1 MKIKIENKFFN
12 HFSNLTLKF
21 NLDTFAS
28 VFSFDARFDP
38 LNIEHQKIFKPLT
51 YPKIEIFSNDMDLL
65 LTGNIVNNDFASS
78 KTPQLVSFSGYSKSG
93 ILEDV
98 TMPPKFYN
106 FQEKNKTLFETA
118 AELADDVLDNIGI
131 DLGVDYSLEKNNQSL
146 KEISAELLGL
156 FGINQVIESNVAN
169 KMNLVYEKA
178 VAQPTQS
185 VASFLTQLASQ
196 RNIVIGHTK
205 KGDVYY
211 FKAFIGSK
219 PVRSYDSS
227 NLLSSKM
234 AINGRAFHS
243 DITVRRQPSDENE
256 GVSTLDSVRNPN
268 VRQIR
273 SVCKILSSGDDTSTI
288 EAAQNVLAAE
298 LRGIQ
303 LGLELPKIDYEL
315 LCGQIIEFINPELFI
330 YKKQKFVI
338 NEIIYKEDSEADTM
352 TVNCLTPEAFTG
364 GIPTNI
370 FEIQ

>member
-1 MKIKIENKFFN
+1 MKIKIEKKFFN
-12 HFSNLTLKF
+12 HFSNLSVKF

-38 LNIEHQKIFKPLT
+38 FNVEHQKIFKPLT

-78 KTPQLVSFSGYSKSG
+78 KTPQLVSFSGYTKSG

-98 TMPPKFYN
+98 TIPDSVYP
-106 FQEKNKTLFETA
+106 
-118 AELADDVLDNIGI
+118 
-131 DLGVDYSLEKNNQSL
+131 LEKNDQSL
-146 KEISAELLGL
+146 AEISAQLLKP
-156 FGINQVIESNVAN
+156 FEINQVIESNVAN

-178 VAQPTQS
+178 VAQPSQS

-243 DITVRRQPSDENE
+243 DITVRRQPSDENV
-256 GVSTLDSVRNPN
+256 GVSTVDGVKNPN
-268 VRQIR
+268 VKQIR

-288 EAAQNVLAAE
+288 QAAQNVLAAE

-303 LGLELPKIDYEL
+303 LALELPKIDYEL

-338 NEIIYKEDSEADTM
+338 NEIIYNENSTADVM

-364 GIPTNI
+364 GTPTNI

>member
-1 MKIKIENKFFN
+1 MKIKIEKKFFN
-12 HFSNLTLKF
+12 HFSNLSVKF

-28 VFSFDARFDP
+28 VFSFEARFDP
-38 LNIEHQKIFKPLT
+38 LNVEHQKIFRPLT
-51 YPKIEIFSNDMDLL
+51 YPKIEIFSDDTDLL
-65 LTGNIVNNDFASS
+65 LTGNIVNNGFFSS
-78 KTPQLVSFSGYSKSG
+78 KTPQLVSISGYTKSG

-98 TMPPKFYN
+98 TLPPKFYN
-106 FQEKNKTLFETA
+106 FQQKNKTLFETA
-118 AELADDVLDNIGI
+118 AEFADDALDNIGI

-146 KEISAELLGL
+146 AEISTELLGL
-156 FGINQVIESNVAN
+156 FGISQVIETNVAN

-196 RNIVIGHTK
+196 RNIIIGHTK
-205 KGDVYY
+205 TGSLYY

-219 PVRSYDSS
+219 PVKCYDTT
-227 NLLSSKM
+227 NVLSSKM
-234 AINGRAFHS
+234 QINGRAFHS
-243 DITVRRQPSDENE
+243 EITVRRQPSDENE

-273 SVCKILSSGDDTSTI
+273 SVCKVLSSGVDTSTL
-288 EAAQNVLAAE
+288 EAAENVLAAE

-303 LGLELPKIDYEL
+303 LALELPKIDTSI

-338 NEIIYKEDSEADTM
+338 NEIIYNENSGADTM
-352 TVNCLTPEAFTG
+352 TINCLTPEAFTG
-364 GIPTNI
+364 GTPTNI

>member
-38 LNIEHQKIFKPLT
+38 FNVEHQKIFKPLT

-78 KTPQLVSFSGYSKSG
+78 KTPQLVSFSGYTKSG

-98 TMPPKFYN
+98 TIPDSVYP
-106 FQEKNKTLFETA
+106 
-118 AELADDVLDNIGI
+118 
-131 DLGVDYSLEKNNQSL
+131 LEKNNQSL
-146 KEISAELLGL
+146 SEISAQLLKPFEIGQL
-156 FGINQVIESNVAN
+156 IESNVVN
-169 KMNLVYEKA
+169 EMNLVYEKA

-219 PVRSYDSS
+219 PVKSYDES

-243 DITVRRQPSDENE
+243 DITVRRQPSDENV
-256 GVSTLDSVRNPN
+256 GVSTVDGVKNPN
-268 VRQIR
+268 VEQIR

-303 LGLELPKIDYEL
+303 LGLELPKIDTSI

-370 FEIQ
+370 FEIE

>member
-38 LNIEHQKIFKPLT
+38 FNVEHQKIFKPLT

-65 LTGNIVNNDFASS
+65 LTGNIINNDFASS
-78 KTPQLVSFSGYSKSG
+78 KTPQLVSFSGYTKSG

-98 TMPPKFYN
+98 TIPDSVYP
-106 FQEKNKTLFETA
+106 
-118 AELADDVLDNIGI
+118 
-131 DLGVDYSLEKNNQSL
+131 LEKNNQSL
-146 KEISAELLGL
+146 SEISAQLLKP
-156 FGINQVIESNVAN
+156 FGISQLIESNVAN

-243 DITVRRQPSDENE
+243 DITVRRQPSDENV
-256 GVSTLDSVRNPN
+256 GVSTVDGVKNPN
-268 VRQIR
+268 VKQIR

-303 LGLELPKIDYEL
+303 LALELPKIDYEL

-338 NEIIYKEDSEADTM
+338 NEIIYNEDSGADTM

>member
-38 LNIEHQKIFKPLT
+38 FNVEHQKIFKPLT
-51 YPKIEIFSNDMDLL
+51 YPKIEIFSDNMDLL

-78 KTPQLVSFSGYSKSG
+78 KTPQLVSFSGYTKSG

-98 TMPPKFYN
+98 TIPDSVYP
-106 FQEKNKTLFETA
+106 
-118 AELADDVLDNIGI
+118 
-131 DLGVDYSLEKNNQSL
+131 LEKNNQSL
-146 KEISAELLGL
+146 SEISAQLLKPFEIGQL
-156 FGINQVIESNVAN
+156 IERNVSN

-211 FKAFIGSK
+211 FKAFIGSN

-243 DITVRRQPSDENE
+243 DITVRRQPSDENV
-256 GVSTLDSVRNPN
+256 GVSTVDGVKNPN
-268 VRQIR
+268 VEQIR

-288 EAAQNVLAAE
+288 QAAQNVLAAE

-303 LGLELPKIDYEL
+303 LALELPKIDYEL

-338 NEIIYKEDSEADTM
+338 NEIIYKEDSGADTM
-352 TVNCLTPEAFTG
+352 TINCLTPEAFTG

>member
-1 MKIKIENKFFN
+1 
-12 HFSNLTLKF
+12 
-21 NLDTFAS
+21 
-28 VFSFDARFDP
+28 
-38 LNIEHQKIFKPLT
+38 
-51 YPKIEIFSNDMDLL
+51 
-65 LTGNIVNNDFASS
+65 
-78 KTPQLVSFSGYSKSG
+78 
-93 ILEDV
+93 
-98 TMPPKFYN
+98 
-106 FQEKNKTLFETA
+106 
-118 AELADDVLDNIGI
+118 
-131 DLGVDYSLEKNNQSL
+131 LEKNNQSL
-146 KEISAELLGL
+146 SEISDQLLKP
-156 FGINQVIESNVAN
+156 FGIGQLIESNVAN
-169 KMNLVYEKA
+169 EMNLVYEKA

-219 PVRSYDSS
+219 PVKSYDES

-243 DITVRRQPSDENE
+243 DITVRRQPSDENV
-256 GVSTLDSVRNPN
+256 GVSTVDGVKNPN
-268 VRQIR
+268 VEQIR

-303 LGLELPKIDYEL
+303 LGLELPKIDTSI

-370 FEIQ
+370 FEIE

>member
-38 LNIEHQKIFKPLT
+38 FNVEHQKIFKPLT

-78 KTPQLVSFSGYSKSG
+78 KTPQLVSFSGYTKSG

-98 TMPPKFYN
+98 TIPDSVYP
-106 FQEKNKTLFETA
+106 
-118 AELADDVLDNIGI
+118 
-131 DLGVDYSLEKNNQSL
+131 LEKNNQSL
-146 KEISAELLGL
+146 SEISSQLLKPFEIGQL
-156 FGINQVIESNVAN
+156 IERNVSNE
-169 KMNLVYEKA
+169 MNLVYEKA

-243 DITVRRQPSDENE
+243 DITVRRQPSDENV
-256 GVSTLDSVRNPN
+256 GVSTVDGVKNPN
-268 VRQIR
+268 VKQIR

-288 EAAQNVLAAE
+288 QAAQNVLAAE

-303 LGLELPKIDYEL
+303 LALELPKIDYEL

-338 NEIIYKEDSEADTM
+338 NEIIYNEDSGEDTM
-352 TVNCLTPEAFTG
+352 TINCLTPEAFTG

-370 FEIQ
+370 FEI

>member
-1 MKIKIENKFFN
+1 MIL
-12 HFSNLTLKF
+12 HL
-21 NLDTFAS
+21 
-28 VFSFDARFDP
+28 
-38 LNIEHQKIFKPLT
+38 Q
-51 YPKIEIFSNDMDLL
+51 
-65 LTGNIVNNDFASS
+65 
-78 KTPQLVSFSGYSKSG
+78 KTPQLVSFSGYTKSG

-98 TMPPKFYN
+98 TIPDSVYP
-106 FQEKNKTLFETA
+106 
-118 AELADDVLDNIGI
+118 
-131 DLGVDYSLEKNNQSL
+131 LEKNNQSL
-146 KEISAELLGL
+146 SEISSQLLKPFEIGQL
-156 FGINQVIESNVAN
+156 IERNVSNE
-169 KMNLVYEKA
+169 MNLVYEKA

-196 RNIVIGHTK
+196 RNIVIGHTN

-243 DITVRRQPSDENE
+243 DITVRRQPSDENV
-256 GVSTLDSVRNPN
+256 GVSTVDGVKNPN
-268 VRQIR
+268 VEQIR

-288 EAAQNVLAAE
+288 EAAQNVLASE

-303 LGLELPKIDYEL
+303 LGLELPKIDTSI

-338 NEIIYKEDSEADTM
+338 NEIIIKKIARR
-352 TVNCLTPEAFTG
+352 
-364 GIPTNI
+364 
-370 FEIQ
+370 IQ

>member
-1 MKIKIENKFFN
+1 MKIKIEKKFFN
-12 HFSNLTLKF
+12 HFSNLSVKF

-65 LTGNIVNNDFASS
+65 LTGNIVNNSFIST
-78 KTPQLVSFSGYSKSG
+78 KTPQLVSFSGYTKSG

-98 TMPPKFYN
+98 TIPDSVYP
-106 FQEKNKTLFETA
+106 
-118 AELADDVLDNIGI
+118 
-131 DLGVDYSLEKNNQSL
+131 LEKNDQSL
-146 KEISAELLGL
+146 TEISAQLLKP
-156 FGINQVIESNVAN
+156 FGISQLIERNVSNE
-169 KMNLVYEKA
+169 MNLVYEKA

-219 PVRSYDSS
+219 PVKSYDES

-243 DITVRRQPSDENE
+243 DITVRRQPSDENV
-256 GVSTLDSVRNPN
+256 GVSTVDGVKNPN
-268 VRQIR
+268 VKQIR
-273 SVCKILSSGDDTSTI
+273 SVCKVLSSGDDTSTI
-288 EAAQNVLAAE
+288 QAAQNVLAAE

-303 LGLELPKIDYEL
+303 LALELPKIDYEL

-338 NEIIYKEDSEADTM
+338 NEIIYKEDSREDTM
-352 TVNCLTPEAFTG
+352 TINCLTPEAFTG

>member
-38 LNIEHQKIFKPLT
+38 FNVEHQKIFKPLT

-65 LTGNIVNNDFASS
+65 LTGNIVNNDFTST
-78 KTPQLVSFSGYSKSG
+78 KTPQLVSFSGYTKSG

-98 TMPPKFYN
+98 TIPDSVYP
-106 FQEKNKTLFETA
+106 
-118 AELADDVLDNIGI
+118 
-131 DLGVDYSLEKNNQSL
+131 LEKNNQSL
-146 KEISAELLGL
+146 SEISDQLLKP
-156 FGINQVIESNVAN
+156 FGIGQLIESNVAN
-169 KMNLVYEKA
+169 EMNLVYEKA

-243 DITVRRQPSDENE
+243 DITVRRQPSDENV
-256 GVSTLDSVRNPN
+256 GVSTVDGVKNPN
-268 VRQIR
+268 VKQIR

-288 EAAQNVLAAE
+288 QAAQNVLAAE

-303 LGLELPKIDYEL
+303 LALELPKIDYEL

-338 NEIIYKEDSEADTM
+338 NEIIYNEDSGADTM
-352 TVNCLTPEAFTG
+352 TINCLTPEAFTG

>member
-1 MKIKIENKFFN
+1 MKIKIEKKFFN
-12 HFSNLTLKF
+12 HFSNLSVKF

-78 KTPQLVSFSGYSKSG
+78 KTPQLVSISGYTKSG

-98 TMPPKFYN
+98 TIPDSVYP
-106 FQEKNKTLFETA
+106 
-118 AELADDVLDNIGI
+118 
-131 DLGVDYSLEKNNQSL
+131 LEKNNQSL
-146 KEISAELLGL
+146 SEISAELLGL
-156 FGINQVIESNVAN
+156 FGISQVIESNVAN
-169 KMNLVYEKA
+169 EMNLVYEKA

-243 DITVRRQPSDENE
+243 DITVRRQPSDENV
-256 GVSTLDSVRNPN
+256 GVSTVDGVKNPN
-268 VRQIR
+268 VEQIR

-288 EAAQNVLAAE
+288 QAAQNVLAAE

-303 LGLELPKIDYEL
+303 LALELPKIDYEL

-330 YKKQKFVI
+330 FKKQKFVI
-338 NEIIYKEDSEADTM
+338 NEIIYKEDGEADTM
-352 TVNCLTPEAFTG
+352 TINCLTPEAFTG

-370 FEIQ
+370 FEI

>member
-38 LNIEHQKIFKPLT
+38 FNVEHQKIFKPLT

-65 LTGNIVNNDFASS
+65 LTGNIVNNDFTST
-78 KTPQLVSFSGYSKSG
+78 KTPQLVSFSGYTKSG

-98 TMPPKFYN
+98 TIPDSVYP
-106 FQEKNKTLFETA
+106 
-118 AELADDVLDNIGI
+118 
-131 DLGVDYSLEKNNQSL
+131 LEKNNQSL
-146 KEISAELLGL
+146 SEISAQLLKP
-156 FGINQVIESNVAN
+156 FGIGQLIESNVAN
-169 KMNLVYEKA
+169 EMNLVYEKA

-219 PVRSYDSS
+219 PVKSYDSS

-243 DITVRRQPSDENE
+243 DITVRRQPSDENV
-256 GVSTLDSVRNPN
+256 GVSTVDGVKNPN
-268 VRQIR
+268 VEQIR
-273 SVCKILSSGDDTSTI
+273 SVCKILSSGDDTSTTQ
-288 EAAQNVLAAE
+288 AAQNVLAAE

-303 LGLELPKIDYEL
+303 LGLELPKIDTSI

>member
-38 LNIEHQKIFKPLT
+38 FNVEHQKIFKPLT
-51 YPKIEIFSNDMDLL
+51 YPKIEIFSNEMDLL
-65 LTGNIVNNDFASS
+65 LTGNIVNNDFKST
-78 KTPQLVSFSGYSKSG
+78 KTPQLVSFSGYTKSG

-98 TMPPKFYN
+98 TIPDSVYP
-106 FQEKNKTLFETA
+106 
-118 AELADDVLDNIGI
+118 
-131 DLGVDYSLEKNNQSL
+131 LEKNDQSL
-146 KEISAELLGL
+146 AEISSQLLKPFEIGQL
-156 FGINQVIESNVAN
+156 IESNVAN

-234 AINGRAFHS
+234 AINGRSFHS

-273 SVCKILSSGDDTSTI
+273 SVCKVLSSGTDTSTI
-288 EAAQNVLAAE
+288 EAARNALAAE
-298 LRGIQ
+298 LRGIS
-303 LGLELPKIDYEL
+303 LTLILPKIDFKL
-315 LCGQIIEFINPELFI
+315 LCGQVIEFQNKELFI
-330 YKKQKFVI
+330 YKRQKFIV
-338 NEIIYKEDSEADTM
+338 NEINYKEDSLGDTM
-352 TVNCLTPEAFTG
+352 SINCLTPEAFTG
-364 GIPTNI
+364 GTPTNI
-370 FEIQ
+370 FDVQ

>member
-38 LNIEHQKIFKPLT
+38 FNVEHQKIFKPLT

-65 LTGNIVNNDFASS
+65 LTGNIVNNDFTST
-78 KTPQLVSFSGYSKSG
+78 KTPQLVSFSGYTKSG

-98 TMPPKFYN
+98 TIPDSVYP
-106 FQEKNKTLFETA
+106 
-118 AELADDVLDNIGI
+118 
-131 DLGVDYSLEKNNQSL
+131 LEKNNQSL
-146 KEISAELLGL
+146 SEISDQLLKP
-156 FGINQVIESNVAN
+156 FGIGQLIESNVAN
-169 KMNLVYEKA
+169 EMNLVYEKA

-219 PVRSYDSS
+219 PVKSYDES

-243 DITVRRQPSDENE
+243 DITVRRQPSDENV
-256 GVSTLDSVRNPN
+256 GVSTVDGVKNPN
-268 VRQIR
+268 VEQIR

-288 EAAQNVLAAE
+288 QAAQNVLAAE

-303 LGLELPKIDYEL
+303 LALELPKIDYEL

-338 NEIIYKEDSEADTM
+338 NEIIYKEDSGVDTM
-352 TVNCLTPEAFTG
+352 TINCLTPEAFTG
-364 GIPTNI
+364 GIPINI
-370 FEIQ
+370 FEI

>member
-38 LNIEHQKIFKPLT
+38 FNVEHQKIFKPLT

-65 LTGNIVNNDFASS
+65 LTGNIVNNDFMST
-78 KTPQLVSFSGYSKSG
+78 KTPQLVSFSGYTKSG

-98 TMPPKFYN
+98 TIPDSVYP
-106 FQEKNKTLFETA
+106 
-118 AELADDVLDNIGI
+118 
-131 DLGVDYSLEKNNQSL
+131 LEKNNQSL
-146 KEISAELLGL
+146 SEISAQLLKPFEIGQL
-156 FGINQVIESNVAN
+156 IERNVSNE
-169 KMNLVYEKA
+169 MNLVYEKA

-219 PVRSYDSS
+219 PVKSYDSS

-243 DITVRRQPSDENE
+243 DITVRRQPSDENV
-256 GVSTLDSVRNPN
+256 GVSTVDGVKNPN
-268 VRQIR
+268 VEQIR
-273 SVCKILSSGDDTSTI
+273 SVCKILSSGDDTSTTQ
-288 EAAQNVLAAE
+288 AAQNVLAAE

-303 LGLELPKIDYEL
+303 LGLELPKIDTSI

-370 FEIQ
+370 FEIE

>member
-38 LNIEHQKIFKPLT
+38 FNVEHQKIFKPLT

-65 LTGNIVNNDFASS
+65 LTGNIVNNDFTST
-78 KTPQLVSFSGYSKSG
+78 KTPQLVSFSGYTKSG

-98 TMPPKFYN
+98 TIPDSVYP
-106 FQEKNKTLFETA
+106 
-118 AELADDVLDNIGI
+118 
-131 DLGVDYSLEKNNQSL
+131 LEKNNQSL
-146 KEISAELLGL
+146 SEISDQLLKP
-156 FGINQVIESNVAN
+156 FGIGQLIESNVAN
-169 KMNLVYEKA
+169 EMNLVYEKA

-243 DITVRRQPSDENE
+243 DITVRRQPSDENV
-256 GVSTLDSVRNPN
+256 GVSTVDGVKNPN
-268 VRQIR
+268 VEQIR

-288 EAAQNVLAAE
+288 QAAQNVLAAE

-303 LGLELPKIDYEL
+303 LGLELPKIDTSI

-338 NEIIYKEDSEADTM
+338 NEIIYKEDGEADTM
-352 TVNCLTPEAFTG
+352 TINCLTPEAFTG

>member
-38 LNIEHQKIFKPLT
+38 FNVEHQKIFKPLT
-51 YPKIEIFSNDMDLL
+51 YPKIEIFSNDMNLL
-65 LTGNIVNNDFASS
+65 LTGNIVNNSFTST

-98 TMPPKFYN
+98 TIPDSVYP
-106 FQEKNKTLFETA
+106 
-118 AELADDVLDNIGI
+118 
-131 DLGVDYSLEKNNQSL
+131 LEKNNQSL
-146 KEISAELLGL
+146 SEISAQLLKP
-156 FGINQVIESNVAN
+156 FGISQLIESNVAN

-178 VAQPTQS
+178 VAQPSQS

-234 AINGRAFHS
+234 AINGRSFHS

-273 SVCKILSSGDDTSTI
+273 SVCKVLSSGTDTSTI
-288 EAAQNVLAAE
+288 EAARNALAAE
-298 LRGIQ
+298 LRGIS
-303 LGLELPKIDYEL
+303 LTLILPKIDFKL
-315 LCGQIIEFINPELFI
+315 LCGQVIEFQNKELFI
-330 YKKQKFVI
+330 YKRQKFIV
-338 NEIIYKEDSEADTM
+338 NEINYKEDSLGDTM
-352 TVNCLTPEAFTG
+352 SINCLTPEAFTG
-364 GIPTNI
+364 GTPTNI
-370 FEIQ
+370 FDAQ

>member
-38 LNIEHQKIFKPLT
+38 FNVEHQKIFKPLT

-65 LTGNIVNNDFASS
+65 LTGNIVNNDFTST
-78 KTPQLVSFSGYSKSG
+78 KTPQLVSFSGYTKSG

-98 TMPPKFYN
+98 TIPDSVYP
-106 FQEKNKTLFETA
+106 
-118 AELADDVLDNIGI
+118 
-131 DLGVDYSLEKNNQSL
+131 LEKNNQSL
-146 KEISAELLGL
+146 SEISSQLLKPFEIGQL
-156 FGINQVIESNVAN
+156 IERNVSNE
-169 KMNLVYEKA
+169 MNLVYEKA

-219 PVRSYDSS
+219 PVKSYDES

-243 DITVRRQPSDENE
+243 DITVRRQPSDENV
-256 GVSTLDSVRNPN
+256 GVSTVDGVKNPN
-268 VRQIR
+268 VEQIR
-273 SVCKILSSGDDTSTI
+273 SVCKVLSSGDDTSTI

-303 LGLELPKIDYEL
+303 LGLELPKIDTSI

>member
-1 MKIKIENKFFN
+1 MKIKIEKKFFN
-12 HFSNLTLKF
+12 HFSNLSVKF

-65 LTGNIVNNDFASS
+65 LTGNIVNNSFIST
-78 KTPQLVSFSGYSKSG
+78 KTPQLVSFSGYTKSG

-98 TMPPKFYN
+98 TIPDSVYP
-106 FQEKNKTLFETA
+106 
-118 AELADDVLDNIGI
+118 
-131 DLGVDYSLEKNNQSL
+131 LEKNDQSL
-146 KEISAELLGL
+146 TEISAQLLKP
-156 FGINQVIESNVAN
+156 FGISQLIERNVSNE
-169 KMNLVYEKA
+169 MNLVYEKA

-196 RNIVIGHTK
+196 RNIVIGHTN

-243 DITVRRQPSDENE
+243 EITVRRQPSDENE

-273 SVCKILSSGDDTSTI
+273 SVCKVLSSGVDTSTL
-288 EAAQNVLAAE
+288 EAAENVLAAE

-303 LGLELPKIDYEL
+303 LTLELPKIDTSI

-338 NEIIYKEDSEADTM
+338 NEIIYNENSTADVM
-352 TVNCLTPEAFTG
+352 TINCLTPEAFTG
-364 GIPTNI
+364 GTPTNI

>member
-1 MKIKIENKFFN
+1 MKIKIEKKFFN
-12 HFSNLTLKF
+12 HFSNLSVKF

-38 LNIEHQKIFKPLT
+38 FNVEHQKIFKPLT

-78 KTPQLVSFSGYSKSG
+78 KTPQLVSFSGYTKSG

-98 TMPPKFYN
+98 TIPDSVYP
-106 FQEKNKTLFETA
+106 
-118 AELADDVLDNIGI
+118 
-131 DLGVDYSLEKNNQSL
+131 LEKNNQSL
-146 KEISAELLGL
+146 SEISDQLLKP
-156 FGINQVIESNVAN
+156 FGIGQLIESNVAN
-169 KMNLVYEKA
+169 EMNLVYEKA

-219 PVRSYDSS
+219 PVKSYDES

-243 DITVRRQPSDENE
+243 DITVRRQPSDENV
-256 GVSTLDSVRNPN
+256 GVSTVDGVKNPN
-268 VRQIR
+268 VEQIR

-288 EAAQNVLAAE
+288 EAAQNVLASE

-303 LGLELPKIDYEL
+303 LGLELPKIDTSI

-370 FEIQ
+370 FEIE

>member
-1 MKIKIENKFFN
+1 MKIKIEKKFFN
-12 HFSNLTLKF
+12 HFSNLSVKF

-65 LTGNIVNNDFASS
+65 LTGNIVNNSFIST
-78 KTPQLVSFSGYSKSG
+78 KTPQLVSFSGYTKSG

-98 TMPPKFYN
+98 TIPDSVYP
-106 FQEKNKTLFETA
+106 
-118 AELADDVLDNIGI
+118 
-131 DLGVDYSLEKNNQSL
+131 LEKNDQSL
-146 KEISAELLGL
+146 TEISAQLLKP
-156 FGINQVIESNVAN
+156 FGISQLIERNVSNE
-169 KMNLVYEKA
+169 MNLVYEKA

-243 DITVRRQPSDENE
+243 DITVRRQPSDENV
-256 GVSTLDSVRNPN
+256 GVSTVDGVKNPN
-268 VRQIR
+268 VEQIR

-303 LGLELPKIDYEL
+303 LALELPKIDYEL

-370 FEIQ
+370 FEI

>member
-38 LNIEHQKIFKPLT
+38 FNVEHQKIFKPLT

-65 LTGNIVNNDFASS
+65 LTGNIVNNDFTST
-78 KTPQLVSFSGYSKSG
+78 KTPQLVSFSGYTKSG

-98 TMPPKFYN
+98 TIPDSVYP
-106 FQEKNKTLFETA
+106 
-118 AELADDVLDNIGI
+118 
-131 DLGVDYSLEKNNQSL
+131 LEKNNQSL
-146 KEISAELLGL
+146 SEISAQLLKP
-156 FGINQVIESNVAN
+156 FGIGQLIERNVAN
-169 KMNLVYEKA
+169 EMNLVYEKA

-219 PVRSYDSS
+219 PVKCYDES

-243 DITVRRQPSDENE
+243 DITVRRQPSDENV
-256 GVSTLDSVRNPN
+256 GVSTVDGVKNPN

-303 LGLELPKIDYEL
+303 LALELPKIDTSI

-338 NEIIYKEDSEADTM
+338 NEIIYKEDSVADTM

>member
-38 LNIEHQKIFKPLT
+38 DNVEHQKIFKPLT

-65 LTGNIVNNDFASS
+65 LTGNIVNNSFTST

-98 TMPPKFYN
+98 TIPDSVYP
-106 FQEKNKTLFETA
+106 
-118 AELADDVLDNIGI
+118 
-131 DLGVDYSLEKNNQSL
+131 LEKNNQSL
-146 KEISAELLGL
+146 SEISAQLLKP
-156 FGINQVIESNVAN
+156 FGISQVIESNVSN

-178 VAQPTQS
+178 VAQPSQS

-234 AINGRAFHS
+234 AINGRSFHS

-273 SVCKILSSGDDTSTI
+273 SVCKVLSSGTDTSTI
-288 EAAQNVLAAE
+288 EAARNALAAE
-298 LRGIQ
+298 LRGIS
-303 LGLELPKIDYEL
+303 LTLILPKIDFKL
-315 LCGQIIEFINPELFI
+315 LCGQVIEFQNKELFI
-330 YKKQKFVI
+330 YKRQKFIV
-338 NEIIYKEDSEADTM
+338 NEINYKEDSLGDTM
-352 TVNCLTPEAFTG
+352 SINCLTPEAFTG
-364 GIPTNI
+364 GTPTNI
-370 FEIQ
+370 FDAQ

>member
-1 MKIKIENKFFN
+1 MKIKIEKKFFN
-12 HFSNLTLKF
+12 HFSNLSVKF

-38 LNIEHQKIFKPLT
+38 LNVEHQKIFKPLT

-65 LTGNIVNNDFASS
+65 LTGNIVNNDFTST
-78 KTPQLVSFSGYSKSG
+78 KTPQLVSFSGYTKSG

-98 TMPPKFYN
+98 TIPDSVYP
-106 FQEKNKTLFETA
+106 
-118 AELADDVLDNIGI
+118 
-131 DLGVDYSLEKNNQSL
+131 LEKNNQSL
-146 KEISAELLGL
+146 SEISDQLLKP
-156 FGINQVIESNVAN
+156 FGIGQLIESNVAN
-169 KMNLVYEKA
+169 EMNLVYEKA

-219 PVRSYDSS
+219 PVKSYDES

-243 DITVRRQPSDENE
+243 DITVRRQPSDENV
-256 GVSTLDSVRNPN
+256 GVSTVDGVKNPN
-268 VRQIR
+268 VEQIR

-288 EAAQNVLAAE
+288 EAAQNVLASE

-303 LGLELPKIDYEL
+303 LGLELPKIDTSI

>member
-1 MKIKIENKFFN
+1 MKIKIEKKFFN
-12 HFSNLTLKF
+12 HFSNLSVKF

-38 LNIEHQKIFKPLT
+38 FNVEHQKIFKPLT

-78 KTPQLVSFSGYSKSG
+78 KTPQLVSFSGYTKSG

-98 TMPPKFYN
+98 TIPDSVYP
-106 FQEKNKTLFETA
+106 
-118 AELADDVLDNIGI
+118 
-131 DLGVDYSLEKNNQSL
+131 LEKNDQSL
-146 KEISAELLGL
+146 TEISTQLLQP
-156 FGINQVIESNVAN
+156 FGISQVIESNVAN

-219 PVRSYDSS
+219 PVKSYDES

-243 DITVRRQPSDENE
+243 DITVRRQPSDENV
-256 GVSTLDSVRNPN
+256 GVSTVDGVKNPN
-268 VRQIR
+268 VKQIR

-288 EAAQNVLAAE
+288 QAAQNVLAAE

-303 LGLELPKIDYEL
+303 LALELPKIDYEL

-330 YKKQKFVI
+330 FKKQKFVI
-338 NEIIYKEDSEADTM
+338 NEIIYKEDGEADTM
-352 TVNCLTPEAFTG
+352 TINCLTPEAFTG

>member
-38 LNIEHQKIFKPLT
+38 FNVEHQKIFKPLT

-65 LTGNIVNNDFASS
+65 LTGNIVNNDFTST
-78 KTPQLVSFSGYSKSG
+78 KTPQLVSFSGYTKSG

-98 TMPPKFYN
+98 TIPDSVYP
-106 FQEKNKTLFETA
+106 
-118 AELADDVLDNIGI
+118 
-131 DLGVDYSLEKNNQSL
+131 LEKNNQSL
-146 KEISAELLGL
+146 SEISDQLLKP
-156 FGINQVIESNVAN
+156 FGIGQLIESNVAN
-169 KMNLVYEKA
+169 EMNLVYEKA

-219 PVRSYDSS
+219 PVKSYDES

-243 DITVRRQPSDENE
+243 DITVRRQPSDENV
-256 GVSTLDSVRNPN
+256 GVSTVDGVKNPN
-268 VRQIR
+268 VEQIR

-288 EAAQNVLAAE
+288 QAAQNVLAAE

-303 LGLELPKIDYEL
+303 LALELPKIDYEL

-338 NEIIYKEDSEADTM
+338 NEIIYNEDSGEDTM
-352 TVNCLTPEAFTG
+352 TINCLTPEAFTG

>member
-38 LNIEHQKIFKPLT
+38 FNVEHQKIFKPLT

-78 KTPQLVSFSGYSKSG
+78 KTPQLVSFSGYTKSG

-98 TMPPKFYN
+98 TIPDSVYP
-106 FQEKNKTLFETA
+106 
-118 AELADDVLDNIGI
+118 
-131 DLGVDYSLEKNNQSL
+131 LEKNNQSL
-146 KEISAELLGL
+146 SEISSQLLKPFEIGQL
-156 FGINQVIESNVAN
+156 IERNVSNE
-169 KMNLVYEKA
+169 MNLVYEKA

-243 DITVRRQPSDENE
+243 DITVRRQPSDENV
-256 GVSTLDSVRNPN
+256 GVSTVDGVKNPN
-268 VRQIR
+268 VEQIR
-273 SVCKILSSGDDTSTI
+273 SVCKILSSGDDTSTTQ
-288 EAAQNVLAAE
+288 AAQNVLAAE

-303 LGLELPKIDYEL
+303 LGLELPKIDTSI

-338 NEIIYKEDSEADTM
+338 NEIIYNEDSGEDTM
-352 TVNCLTPEAFTG
+352 TINCLTPEAFTG

-370 FEIQ
+370 FEI

>member
-38 LNIEHQKIFKPLT
+38 FNVEHQKIFKPLT

-78 KTPQLVSFSGYSKSG
+78 KTPQLVSFSGYTKSG

-98 TMPPKFYN
+98 TIPDSVYP
-106 FQEKNKTLFETA
+106 
-118 AELADDVLDNIGI
+118 
-131 DLGVDYSLEKNNQSL
+131 LEKNNQSL
-146 KEISAELLGL
+146 SEISSQLLKPFEIGQL
-156 FGINQVIESNVAN
+156 IERNVSNE
-169 KMNLVYEKA
+169 MNLVYEKA

-243 DITVRRQPSDENE
+243 DITVRRQPSDENV
-256 GVSTLDSVRNPN
+256 GVSTVDGVKNPN
-268 VRQIR
+268 VEQIR
-273 SVCKILSSGDDTSTI
+273 SVCKILSSGDDTSTTQ
-288 EAAQNVLAAE
+288 AAQNVLAAE

-303 LGLELPKIDYEL
+303 LGLELPKIDTSI

-338 NEIIYKEDSEADTM
+338 NEIIYNEDSGEDTM
-352 TVNCLTPEAFTG
+352 TINCLTPEAFTG
-364 GIPTNI
+364 GIPANI
-370 FEIQ
+370 FEIE

>member
-65 LTGNIVNNDFASS
+65 LTGNIVNNDFTST
-78 KTPQLVSFSGYSKSG
+78 KTPQLVSFSGYTKSG

-98 TMPPKFYN
+98 TIPDSVYP
-106 FQEKNKTLFETA
+106 
-118 AELADDVLDNIGI
+118 
-131 DLGVDYSLEKNNQSL
+131 LEKNDQSL
-146 KEISAELLGL
+146 TEISTQLLQP
-156 FGINQVIESNVAN
+156 FGISQVIESNVAN

-205 KGDVYY
+205 TGSVYY
-211 FKAFIGSK
+211 LKAFIGSK

-288 EAAQNVLAAE
+288 EAARNALAAE
-298 LRGIQ
+298 LRGIK
-303 LGLELPKIDYEL
+303 LALELPKIDFKL
-315 LCGQIIEFINPELFI
+315 LCGQVIEFQNKELFI
-330 YKKQKFVI
+330 YKRQKFIV
-338 NEIIYKEDSEADTM
+338 NEINYKEDSLGDTM
-352 TVNCLTPEAFTG
+352 SINCLTPEAFTG
-364 GIPTNI
+364 GTPTNI
-370 FEIQ
+370 FDAQ

>member
-38 LNIEHQKIFKPLT
+38 LNVEHQKIFKPLT
-51 YPKIEIFSNDMDLL
+51 YPKIEIFSDDNNLL

-78 KTPQLVSFSGYSKSG
+78 KTPQLVSFSGYTKSG

-98 TMPPKFYN
+98 TIPDSVYP
-106 FQEKNKTLFETA
+106 
-118 AELADDVLDNIGI
+118 
-131 DLGVDYSLEKNNQSL
+131 LEKNNQSL
-146 KEISAELLGL
+146 SEISAQLLKP
-156 FGINQVIESNVAN
+156 FGISQLIESNVAN

-219 PVRSYDSS
+219 PVKSYDES

-243 DITVRRQPSDENE
+243 DITVRRQPSDENV
-256 GVSTLDSVRNPN
+256 GVSTVDGVKNPN
-268 VRQIR
+268 VEQIR

-288 EAAQNVLAAE
+288 EAAQNVLASE

-303 LGLELPKIDYEL
+303 LGLELPKIDTSI

>member
-38 LNIEHQKIFKPLT
+38 FNVEHQKIFKPLT

-65 LTGNIVNNDFASS
+65 LTGNIVNNDFTST
-78 KTPQLVSFSGYSKSG
+78 KTPQLVSFSGYTKSG

-98 TMPPKFYN
+98 TIPDSVYP
-106 FQEKNKTLFETA
+106 
-118 AELADDVLDNIGI
+118 
-131 DLGVDYSLEKNNQSL
+131 LEKNNQSL
-146 KEISAELLGL
+146 SEISAQLLKP
-156 FGINQVIESNVAN
+156 FGISQLIESNVAN

-243 DITVRRQPSDENE
+243 DITVRRQPSDENV
-256 GVSTLDSVRNPN
+256 GVSTVDGVKNPN
-268 VRQIR
+268 VKQIR
-273 SVCKILSSGDDTSTI
+273 SVCKVLSSGVDTSTI
-288 EAAQNVLAAE
+288 QAAQNVLAAE

-303 LGLELPKIDYEL
+303 LGLELPKIDTSI

-338 NEIIYKEDSEADTM
+338 NEIIYKEDSGEDTM
-352 TVNCLTPEAFTG
+352 TINCLTPEAFTG

-370 FEIQ
+370 FEI

>member
-38 LNIEHQKIFKPLT
+38 FNVEHQKIFKPLT

-78 KTPQLVSFSGYSKSG
+78 KTPQLVSFSGYTKSG

-98 TMPPKFYN
+98 TIPDSVYP
-106 FQEKNKTLFETA
+106 
-118 AELADDVLDNIGI
+118 
-131 DLGVDYSLEKNNQSL
+131 LEKNDQSL
-146 KEISAELLGL
+146 AEISSQLLKPFEIGQL
-156 FGINQVIESNVAN
+156 IESNVAN

-243 DITVRRQPSDENE
+243 DITVRRQPSDENV
-256 GVSTLDSVRNPN
+256 GVSTVDGVKNPN
-268 VRQIR
+268 VKQIR

-303 LGLELPKIDYEL
+303 LALELPKIDYEL

-330 YKKQKFVI
+330 FKKQKFVI
-338 NEIIYKEDSEADTM
+338 NEIIYKEDSGADTM
-352 TVNCLTPEAFTG
+352 TINCLTPEAFTG
-364 GIPTNI
+364 GVPTNI

>member
-38 LNIEHQKIFKPLT
+38 FNVEHQKIFKPLT

-65 LTGNIVNNDFASS
+65 LTGNIVNNDFTST
-78 KTPQLVSFSGYSKSG
+78 KTPQLVSFSGYTKSG

-98 TMPPKFYN
+98 TIPDSVYP
-106 FQEKNKTLFETA
+106 
-118 AELADDVLDNIGI
+118 
-131 DLGVDYSLEKNNQSL
+131 LEKNNQSL
-146 KEISAELLGL
+146 SEISDQLLKP
-156 FGINQVIESNVAN
+156 FGIGQLIESNVAN
-169 KMNLVYEKA
+169 EMNLVYEKA

-219 PVRSYDSS
+219 PVRSYDES

-243 DITVRRQPSDENE
+243 DITVRRQPSDENV
-256 GVSTLDSVRNPN
+256 GVSTVDGVKNPN
-268 VRQIR
+268 VEQIR

-288 EAAQNVLAAE
+288 QAAQNVLAAE

-303 LGLELPKIDYEL
+303 LGLELPKIDTSI

-370 FEIQ
+370 FEIE

>member
-1 MKIKIENKFFN
+1 MKIKIEKKFFN
-12 HFSNLTLKF
+12 HFSNLSVKF

-98 TMPPKFYN
+98 TIPDSVYP
-106 FQEKNKTLFETA
+106 
-118 AELADDVLDNIGI
+118 
-131 DLGVDYSLEKNNQSL
+131 LEKNNQSL
-146 KEISAELLGL
+146 SEISAQLLKP
-156 FGINQVIESNVAN
+156 FGISQLIESNVAN

-178 VAQPTQS
+178 VAQPSQS

-234 AINGRAFHS
+234 AINGRSFHS

-273 SVCKILSSGDDTSTI
+273 SVCKVLSSGTDTSTI
-288 EAAQNVLAAE
+288 EAARNALAAE
-298 LRGIQ
+298 LRGIS
-303 LGLELPKIDYEL
+303 LTLILPKIDFKL
-315 LCGQIIEFINPELFI
+315 LCGQVIEFQNKELFI
-330 YKKQKFVI
+330 YKRQKFIV
-338 NEIIYKEDSEADTM
+338 NEINYKEDSLGDTM
-352 TVNCLTPEAFTG
+352 SINCLTPEAFTG
-364 GIPTNI
+364 GTPTNI
-370 FEIQ
+370 FDAQ

>member
-1 MKIKIENKFFN
+1 MKIKIEKKFFN
-12 HFSNLTLKF
+12 HFSNLSVKF

-38 LNIEHQKIFKPLT
+38 FNVEHQKIFKPLT

-65 LTGNIVNNDFASS
+65 LTGNIVNNDFTST
-78 KTPQLVSFSGYSKSG
+78 KTPQLVSFSGYTKSG

-98 TMPPKFYN
+98 TIPDSVYP
-106 FQEKNKTLFETA
+106 
-118 AELADDVLDNIGI
+118 
-131 DLGVDYSLEKNNQSL
+131 LEKNNQSL
-146 KEISAELLGL
+146 SEISSQLLKP
-156 FGINQVIESNVAN
+156 FGIGQLIESNVAN
-169 KMNLVYEKA
+169 EMNLVYEKA

-219 PVRSYDSS
+219 PVKSYDES

-243 DITVRRQPSDENE
+243 DITVRRQPSDENV
-256 GVSTLDSVRNPN
+256 GVSTVDGVKNPN
-268 VRQIR
+268 VEQIR

-303 LGLELPKIDYEL
+303 LGLELPKIDTSI

>member
-1 MKIKIENKFFN
+1 MKIKIEKKFFN
-12 HFSNLTLKF
+12 HFSNLSVKF

-38 LNIEHQKIFKPLT
+38 FNVEHQKIFKPLT

-65 LTGNIVNNDFASS
+65 LTGNIVNNSFIST
-78 KTPQLVSFSGYSKSG
+78 KTPQLVSFSGYTKSG

-98 TMPPKFYN
+98 TIPDSVYP
-106 FQEKNKTLFETA
+106 
-118 AELADDVLDNIGI
+118 
-131 DLGVDYSLEKNNQSL
+131 LEKNDQSL
-146 KEISAELLGL
+146 TEISTQLLQP
-156 FGINQVIESNVAN
+156 FGISQVIESNVAN

-219 PVRSYDSS
+219 PVKSYDES

-243 DITVRRQPSDENE
+243 DITVRRQPSDENV
-256 GVSTLDSVRNPN
+256 GVSTVDGVKNPN
-268 VRQIR
+268 VEQIR

-288 EAAQNVLAAE
+288 QAAQNVLAAE

-303 LGLELPKIDYEL
+303 LGLELPKIDTSI

-370 FEIQ
+370 FEIE

>member
-38 LNIEHQKIFKPLT
+38 FNVEHQKIFKPLT

-65 LTGNIVNNDFASS
+65 LTGNIVNNDFTST
-78 KTPQLVSFSGYSKSG
+78 KTPQLVSFSGYTKSG

-98 TMPPKFYN
+98 TIPDSVYP
-106 FQEKNKTLFETA
+106 
-118 AELADDVLDNIGI
+118 
-131 DLGVDYSLEKNNQSL
+131 LEKNNQSL
-146 KEISAELLGL
+146 SEISDQLLKP
-156 FGINQVIESNVAN
+156 FGIGQLIESNVAN
-169 KMNLVYEKA
+169 EMNLVYEKA

-219 PVRSYDSS
+219 PVKSYDES

-243 DITVRRQPSDENE
+243 DITVRRQPSDENV
-256 GVSTLDSVRNPN
+256 GVSTVDGVKNPN
-268 VRQIR
+268 VEQIR

-288 EAAQNVLAAE
+288 EAAQNVLASE

-303 LGLELPKIDYEL
+303 LGLELPKIDTSI

-370 FEIQ
+370 FEIE

>member
-1 MKIKIENKFFN
+1 MKIKIEKKFFN
-12 HFSNLTLKF
+12 HFSNLSVKF

-38 LNIEHQKIFKPLT
+38 LNVEHQKIFKPLT

-65 LTGNIVNNDFASS
+65 LTGNIVNNSFIST
-78 KTPQLVSFSGYSKSG
+78 KTPQLVSFSGYTKSG

-98 TMPPKFYN
+98 TIPDSVYP
-106 FQEKNKTLFETA
+106 
-118 AELADDVLDNIGI
+118 
-131 DLGVDYSLEKNNQSL
+131 LEKNDQSL
-146 KEISAELLGL
+146 TEISAQLLKP
-156 FGINQVIESNVAN
+156 FGISQLIERNVSNE
-169 KMNLVYEKA
+169 MNLVYEKA

-219 PVRSYDSS
+219 PVKSYDES

-243 DITVRRQPSDENE
+243 DITVRRQPSDENV
-256 GVSTLDSVRNPN
+256 GVSTVDGVKNPN
-268 VRQIR
+268 VEQIR

-303 LGLELPKIDYEL
+303 LALELPKIDYEL

-338 NEIIYKEDSEADTM
+338 NEIIYKEDSGADTM
-352 TVNCLTPEAFTG
+352 TINCLTPEAFTG